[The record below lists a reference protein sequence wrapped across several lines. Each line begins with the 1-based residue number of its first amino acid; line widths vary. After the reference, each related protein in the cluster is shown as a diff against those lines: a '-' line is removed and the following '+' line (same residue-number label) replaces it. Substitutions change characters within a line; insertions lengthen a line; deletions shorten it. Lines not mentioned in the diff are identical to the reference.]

1 MAFMVV
7 DYDTDAGA
15 TYVELPGYDEAK
27 ADHVVEVIRDLL
39 TVDVDAAGAPI
50 GVELLRAPAE
60 IDETMLDVLAERF
73 PTVHLP
79 ELRAALAGQP
89 LMAAK

>member
-1 MAFMVV
+1 MVFMVV

-15 TYVELPGYDEAK
+15 TYVELPGYDESK

-39 TVDVDAAGAPI
+39 TVDVDASDRPI

-60 IDETMLDVLAERF
+60 VDDTMLHALAERF
-73 PTVHLP
+73 PALRMP
-79 ELRAALAGQP
+79 ELRAALAGQR
-89 LMAAK
+89 LTAAQ